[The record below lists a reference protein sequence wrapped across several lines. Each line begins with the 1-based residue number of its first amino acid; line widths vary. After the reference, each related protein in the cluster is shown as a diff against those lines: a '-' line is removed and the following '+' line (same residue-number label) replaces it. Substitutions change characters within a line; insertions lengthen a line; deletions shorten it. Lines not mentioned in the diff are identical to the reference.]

1 MLQLNEIL
9 LKIGDKL
16 TDERARIENIIEKTD
31 CQIDELVYTVY
42 GITEKEQK
50 IIEGKS

>member
-1 MLQLNEIL
+1 MISLNKL
-9 LKIGDKL
+9 LAQIGDKL
-16 TDERARIENIIEKTD
+16 TDDRTRIEKEIEKID
-31 CQIDELVYTVY
+31 RQIDQLVYTVY